1 MMISSDL
8 MKSQQLLATLLK
20 RTFTCHKSSQ
30 QIASPFCEIKD
41 ARPHDEIPSPPK
53 QMFLGHINL
62 LAKNMK
68 IPHIF
73 HEEMRKK
80 YGNIVRFSIPGDRLV
95 FVYGP
100 EQGREMYS
108 SEGKYPMIGGFEN
121 HEFFR

>member
-1 MMISSDL
+1 MISSDL
-8 MKSQQLLATLLK
+8 MKSQQSLATLLK
-20 RTFTCHKSSQ
+20 RKFPCHKSSH
-30 QIASPFCEIKD
+30 QIASTFCEIKD

-80 YGNIVRFSIPGDRLV
+80 YGNIVRFTIPGDRLV

>member
-1 MMISSDL
+1 MISSDL
-8 MKSQQLLATLLK
+8 MKSQQSLATLLK
-20 RTFTCHKSSQ
+20 RKFTCHKSCQ
-30 QIASPFCEIKD
+30 QIASTFCEIKD

-80 YGNIVRFSIPGDRLV
+80 YGDIVRFSIPGDRLV

>member
-1 MMISSDL
+1 MNSSDL
-8 MKSQQLLATLLK
+8 IKSQQLLTTLLK
-20 RTFTCHKSSQ
+20 RKFSSHKSSQ
-30 QIASPFCEIKD
+30 QIASTFCEIKD

-80 YGNIVRFSIPGDRLV
+80 YGDIVRFSIPGDRLV

-100 EQGREMYS
+100 EQGKEMYS

>member
-1 MMISSDL
+1 MISSDL

-20 RTFTCHKSSQ
+20 RKFTCHKSSQ
-30 QIASPFCEIKD
+30 QIASTFCEIKD
-41 ARPHDEIPSPPK
+41 ARPYDEIPSPPK
-53 QMFLGHINL
+53 QMLLGHINL

-80 YGNIVRFSIPGDRLV
+80 YGNIVRFTIPGDRLV

>member
-1 MMISSDL
+1 MISSDL

-20 RTFTCHKSSQ
+20 RKFTCHKSLQ
-30 QIASPFCEIKD
+30 QNASTFCEIKD

>member
-1 MMISSDL
+1 MISSDL

-20 RTFTCHKSSQ
+20 RKFPCHKSSQ
-30 QIASPFCEIKD
+30 QIASTFCEIKD